1 MRSKTR
7 GLRPSFFL
15 SQKNSKFLA
24 FMVDFCTNIIYTIDV
39 AQRRA
44 QAQHTQGGS
53 KMTQYRESAWS
64 LYDGG
69 WRAADS
75 EWLAE
80 EYDLTAEET
89 AALVAELAECERLA
103 K

>member
-1 MRSKTR
+1 
-7 GLRPSFFL
+7 
-15 SQKNSKFLA
+15 
-24 FMVDFCTNIIYTIDV
+24 
-39 AQRRA
+39 
-44 QAQHTQGGS
+44 
-53 KMTQYRESAWS
+53 MTQYRESAWS

-89 AALVAELAECERLA
+89 AALLAGLAEFERLA

>member
-1 MRSKTR
+1 MRNKTR
-7 GLRPSFFL
+7 GLRPSFF
-15 SQKNSKFLA
+15 SQKKLKIFLLLL
-24 FMVDFCTNIIYTIDV
+24 DFCYSKSYTIDV
-39 AQRRA
+39 NKRRA

>member
-1 MRSKTR
+1 
-7 GLRPSFFL
+7 
-15 SQKNSKFLA
+15 
-24 FMVDFCTNIIYTIDV
+24 
-39 AQRRA
+39 
-44 QAQHTQGGS
+44 
-53 KMTQYRESAWS
+53 MTQYRESAWS

-75 EWLAE
+75 EWLTE